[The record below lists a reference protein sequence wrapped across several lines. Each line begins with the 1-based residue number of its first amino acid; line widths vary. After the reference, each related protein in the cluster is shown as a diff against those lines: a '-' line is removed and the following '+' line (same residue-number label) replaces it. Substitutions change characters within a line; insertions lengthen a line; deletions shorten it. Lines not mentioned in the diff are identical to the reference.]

1 MNKAFSFLAM
11 LSTRY
16 PWKVVAVWA
25 LIMAAAAPF
34 AMRFEDILSGAGWDV
49 GGSDSQKARQLIE
62 RELPQ
67 TFPQNLVA
75 VYHSDRST
83 VEDATFVDAVD
94 SSLSRVERDPSV
106 AGVMSY
112 FNTGNERLVSEDGRT
127 TYAVVGLN
135 VGADD
140 APRVAPDLIEALQ
153 RDAPDGFQ
161 IDVTGQAAMW
171 SDFNRVN
178 KESMLKG
185 ELMAWPAVMI
195 VLILAF
201 GSVVAMGLPLLLAM
215 LGLATTFGLLYAL
228 GHVIPLSIWV
238 MNFAMMVGI
247 GVGVDYALFIVTR
260 FRQELRLGA
269 SVPDAVRDSVETSG
283 KAIFFSG
290 VIVILALTAVLTAP
304 VVVFQS
310 MALGMIVVVAVV
322 LAASLTLLP
331 ALLTLIGP
339 RIDRW
344 RIPMPER
351 FRAEAANTGESGFW
365 RRWATT
371 VMGRPALFAGLSV
384 VVLLV
389 LAAPAIDMKVAMPGM
404 GVLPKDTTARR
415 GFETLGRDFGPG
427 SVAPINVVISRNG
440 GTVFES
446 DFLGDLAAFS
456 SRVSEDGEVS
466 AVESIVNVRPDLALE
481 DYVAMY
487 DGAASP
493 SDPQAKAMVDGL
505 VNTGNGNDVTL
516 VRVYPNHSAET
527 DEAKDLVKRLR
538 DDYRRELDNP
548 SSAAVLV
555 GGVPAENQDMT
566 EALVG
571 RVPLAILGVL
581 VITYIFLVLVLRS
594 LLLPVQ
600 AIVLNLL
607 SVFANY
613 GILVVI
619 FQYGFGENILA
630 FDSQGFVNAWSP
642 LLWFALLFGLSMDYE
657 MFLLS
662 AVKERYEQTGDND
675 ASVAWAL
682 ERTARPISS
691 AAIAIVAVF
700 GSFAVAGTLPPKE
713 MGTGMAIA
721 IALDATLIRLVL
733 VPAVMKLMGRAN
745 WWLPPSLDRLLPR
758 VSFGHEGGPAPAL
771 APQDARAA
779 LRGENV

>member
-1 MNKAFSFLAM
+1 MNRAFAFLSRIA
-11 LSTRY
+11 TRH
-16 PWKVVAVWA
+16 PWKVVTAWA
-25 LIMAAAAPF
+25 FVMVAAAPF
-34 AMRFEDILSGAGWDV
+34 AMNFEDTLSGAGWDV
-49 GGSDSQKARQLIE
+49 AGSDSQHARQLIE

-67 TFPQNLVA
+67 TFPQNLIA
-75 VYHSDRST
+75 VYRSDDLT
-83 VEDATFVDAVD
+83 VDDAAYSEAVGA
-94 SSLSRVERDPSV
+94 SLSRVEGDPEV
-106 AGVMSY
+106 AGIVSY
-112 FNTGNERLVSEDGRT
+112 FNTGNRRLVSEDGRT

-135 VGADD
+135 AGEDEA
-140 APRVAPDLIEALQ
+140 ANIAPDLIDALR
-153 RDAPDGFQ
+153 RDTPDGMHV
-161 IDVTGQAAMW
+161 DVTGKSAMW
-171 SDFNRVN
+171 ADFNSTN
-178 KESMLKG
+178 KEAMLKG

-201 GSVVAMGLPLLLAM
+201 GSLVAMGLPLLLAM
-215 LGLATTFGLLYAL
+215 LGLATTFGLLYWL
-228 GHVIPLSIWV
+228 GHVVPLSIWV

-260 FRQELRLGA
+260 FRQELRRGA
-269 SVPDAVRDSVETSG
+269 SVPEAVTDAVETSG

-290 VIVILALTAVLTAP
+290 IIVILALTAVLLAP

-344 RIPMPER
+344 RVPMPER
-351 FRAEAANTGESGFW
+351 FRIDAAASGESGFW
-365 RRWATT
+365 HRWATV
-371 VMGRPALFAGLSV
+371 VMARPGLFALLSIAVLLALALPALK
-384 VVLLV
+384 
-389 LAAPAIDMKVAMPGM
+389 MKVAMPGM
-404 GVLPKDTTARR
+404 DVLPDDTTARR
-415 GFETLGRDFGPG
+415 GFETLEREFGPG
-427 SVAPINVVISRNG
+427 SVAPINVVVERSP
-440 GTVFES
+440 GTVFEPA
-446 DFLGDLAAFS
+446 FLADLTAFS
-456 SRVSEDGEVS
+456 GSLKADGEVS
-466 AVESIVNVRPDLALE
+466 QVESIVDVRPDLTVD
-481 DYVAMY
+481 DYVDQY
-487 DGAASP
+487 DGSASQADEDVAAMR
-493 SDPQAKAMVDGL
+493 DAL
-505 VNTGNGNDVTL
+505 VNTDGGRNVTL

-527 DEAKDLVKRLR
+527 DEAKDLVKRIR
-538 DDYRRELDNP
+538 GDYVEALDNP
-548 SSAAVLV
+548 SSATMLV

-566 EALVG
+566 GALVG

-581 VITYIFLVLVLRS
+581 IITYVFLVLVLRS
-594 LLLPVQ
+594 LVLPAK
-600 AIVLNLL
+600 AIALNLL

-662 AVKERYEQTGDND
+662 AVKERYEETGDNE

-700 GSFAVAGTLPPKE
+700 GSFALAGTLPPKE

-733 VPAVMKLMGRAN
+733 VPAAMRLMGSAN
-745 WWLPPSLDRLLPR
+745 WWLPRSLDHALPR
-758 VSFGHEGGPAPAL
+758 VSFGHDGGLRPA
-771 APQDARAA
+771 AA
-779 LRGENV
+779 AEE

>member
-1 MNKAFSFLAM
+1 M
-11 LSTRY
+11 
-16 PWKVVAVWA
+16 VV
-25 LIMAAAAPF
+25 AAPF

-49 GGSDSQKARQLIE
+49 AGSDSQHARQLIE

-75 VYHSDRST
+75 VYHGEDLT
-83 VEDATFVDAVD
+83 VDDAAYADVVK
-94 SSLSRVERDPSV
+94 SSLSRVEADPEV
-106 AGVMSY
+106 AGIVSY
-112 FNTGNERLVSEDGRT
+112 FNTGNRGLVSADGKT
-127 TYAVVGLN
+127 TYAVVGLRAN
-135 VGADD
+135 VDEASKI
-140 APRVAPDLIEALQ
+140 APDLITALR
-153 RDAPDGFQ
+153 RDAPAGFQ

-171 SDFNRVN
+171 ADFNRVN

-185 ELMAWPAVMI
+185 ELMAWPAVML
-195 VLILAF
+195 VLLLAF
-201 GSVVAMGLPLLLAM
+201 GSLVAMGLPLLLAM

-228 GHVIPLSIWV
+228 GQVVPLSIWV

-260 FRQELRLGA
+260 FRQELRRGA
-269 SVPDAVRDSVETSG
+269 TVPEAVRDSVETSG

-290 VIVILALTAVLTAP
+290 VIVILALTAVLLAP

-331 ALLTLIGP
+331 ALLTLIGT

-351 FRAEAANTGESGFW
+351 FRIDTGASGESGFW
-365 RRWATT
+365 HRWATL
-371 VMGRPALFAGLSV
+371 VMARPGLFALLSTGALLALALPALD
-384 VVLLV
+384 
-389 LAAPAIDMKVAMPGM
+389 IKVAMPGM
-404 GVLPKDTTARR
+404 GVLPGDTTARR
-415 GFETLGRDFGPG
+415 GFETLEREFGPG
-427 SVAPINVVISRNG
+427 SVAPINVVVERST
-440 GTVFES
+440 GTVFER
-446 DFLGDLAAFS
+446 DFLADLAVFS
-456 SRVSEDGEVS
+456 DGLAADPEVS
-466 AVESIVNVRPDLALE
+466 QVESIVDVRPDLTAE
-481 DYVAMY
+481 DYVALY
-487 DGAASP
+487 NGTALQTDADAL
-493 SDPQAKAMVDGL
+493 AMQQTM
-505 VNTGNGNDVTL
+505 VNTGNGSDVTL
-516 VRVYPNHSAET
+516 VRVYPKHSAET
-527 DEAKDLVKRLR
+527 DEAKGLVKRIR
-538 DDYRRELDNP
+538 SDFSGALDNP
-548 SSAAVLV
+548 SSAKVLV

-566 EALVG
+566 GALVG

-581 VITYIFLVLVLRS
+581 VITYVFLVLVLRS
-594 LLLPVQ
+594 LLLPAK
-600 AIVLNLL
+600 AIILNLL

-662 AVKERYEQTGDND
+662 AVKERYEETGDNE

-700 GSFAVAGTLPPKE
+700 GSFALAGTLPPKE

-733 VPAVMKLMGRAN
+733 VPAAMKLMGRAN
-745 WWLPPSLDRLLPR
+745 WWLPRSLDKALPR
-758 VSFGHEGGPAPAL
+758 VSFGHDDNVQPAFAPEG
-771 APQDARAA
+771 DAA
-779 LRGENV
+779 

>member
-1 MNKAFSFLAM
+1 
-11 LSTRY
+11 
-16 PWKVVAVWA
+16 
-25 LIMAAAAPF
+25 
-34 AMRFEDILSGAGWDV
+34 MRFEDTLSGAGWDV
-49 GGSDSQKARQLIE
+49 AGSDSQHARQLIE

-75 VYHSDRST
+75 VYHSEDLT
-83 VEDATFVDAVD
+83 VDDAAYADAAD
-94 SSLSRVERDPSV
+94 ASLSRVEADPEV
-106 AGVMSY
+106 AGIVSY
-112 FNTGNERLVSEDGRT
+112 FNTGNRRLVSEDGKT
-127 TYAVVGLN
+127 TYAVVGLTAGEDEAAN
-135 VGADD
+135 I
-140 APRVAPDLIEALQ
+140 APDLIDALR
-153 RDAPDGFQ
+153 RDAPDGMQ
-161 IDVTGQAAMW
+161 VDVTGQAAMW
-171 SDFNRVN
+171 ADFNRVN

-195 VLILAF
+195 VLLLAF
-201 GSVVAMGLPLLLAM
+201 GSLVAVGLPLLLAM
-215 LGLATTFGLLYAL
+215 LGLATTFGLLYWL
-228 GHVIPLSIWV
+228 GHVVPLSIWV

-260 FRQELRLGA
+260 FRQEMRRGA
-269 SVPDAVRDSVETSG
+269 TVIEAVTAAVETSG

-290 VIVILALTAVLTAP
+290 VIVILALMAVLMAP

-344 RIPMPER
+344 RVPMPER
-351 FRAEAANTGESGFW
+351 FRIDAAASGESGFW
-365 RRWATT
+365 HRWAMI
-371 VMGRPALFAGLSV
+371 VMARPGLFALLSIAVLLALALPALDL
-384 VVLLV
+384 
-389 LAAPAIDMKVAMPGM
+389 KVAMPGM
-404 GVLPKDTTARR
+404 GVLPADTTARR
-415 GFETLGRDFGPG
+415 GFETLERDFGPG
-427 SVAPINVVISRNG
+427 SVAPINVVVDRSS
-440 GTVFES
+440 GTVFAPE
-446 DFLGDLAAFS
+446 FLADLAAFS
-456 SRVSEDGEVS
+456 DSLKADAEVS
-466 AVESIVNVRPDLALE
+466 QVESIVDVRPDLTVS
-481 DYVAMY
+481 DYVAQY
-487 DGAASP
+487 DGSVATDEDVAAMR
-493 SDPQAKAMVDGL
+493 DAMVNTDG
-505 VNTGNGNDVTL
+505 GSSVTL

-527 DEAKDLVKRLR
+527 DEAKGLVKRIR
-538 DDYRRELDNP
+538 NDYVDTLDNP
-548 SSAAVLV
+548 ASAEALV

-566 EALVG
+566 GALVG

-594 LLLPVQ
+594 LVLPAK
-600 AIVLNLL
+600 AIAVNLL

-662 AVKERYEQTGDND
+662 AVKERYEATGDNEG
-675 ASVAWAL
+675 SVAWAL

-700 GSFAVAGTLPPKE
+700 GSFALAGTLPPKE

-733 VPAVMKLMGRAN
+733 VPAAMRLMGRAN
-745 WWLPPSLDRLLPR
+745 WWLPERLDRLLPR
-758 VSFGHEGGPAPAL
+758 VSFGHEGGLSPATAV
-771 APQDARAA
+771 
-779 LRGENV
+779 EE

>member
-1 MNKAFSFLAM
+1 
-11 LSTRY
+11 
-16 PWKVVAVWA
+16 
-25 LIMAAAAPF
+25 MAPAP
-34 AMRFEDILSGAGWDV
+34 I
-49 GGSDSQKARQLIE
+49 
-62 RELPQ
+62 
-67 TFPQNLVA
+67 
-75 VYHSDRST
+75 T
-83 VEDATFVDAVD
+83 VTVQA
-94 SSLSRVERDPSV
+94 
-106 AGVMSY
+106 
-112 FNTGNERLVSEDGRT
+112 
-127 TYAVVGLN
+127 
-135 VGADD
+135 
-140 APRVAPDLIEALQ
+140 
-153 RDAPDGFQ
+153 RDAGGN
-161 IDVTGQAAMW
+161 VATG
-171 SDFNRVN
+171 D
-178 KESMLKG
+178 
-185 ELMAWPAVMI
+185 
-195 VLILAF
+195 
-201 GSVVAMGLPLLLAM
+201 
-215 LGLATTFGLLYAL
+215 
-228 GHVIPLSIWV
+228 
-238 MNFAMMVGI
+238 
-247 GVGVDYALFIVTR
+247 
-260 FRQELRLGA
+260 
-269 SVPDAVRDSVETSG
+269 
-283 KAIFFSG
+283 
-290 VIVILALTAVLTAP
+290 
-304 VVVFQS
+304 
-310 MALGMIVVVAVV
+310 
-322 LAASLTLLP
+322 
-331 ALLTLIGP
+331 
-339 RIDRW
+339 
-344 RIPMPER
+344 
-351 FRAEAANTGESGFW
+351 
-365 RRWATT
+365 
-371 VMGRPALFAGLSV
+371 
-384 VVLLV
+384 
-389 LAAPAIDMKVAMPGM
+389 
-404 GVLPKDTTARR
+404 
-415 GFETLGRDFGPG
+415 
-427 SVAPINVVISRNG
+427 
-440 GTVFES
+440 
-446 DFLGDLAAFS
+446 
-456 SRVSEDGEVS
+456 
-466 AVESIVNVRPDLALE
+466 
-481 DYVAMY
+481 
-487 DGAASP
+487 
-493 SDPQAKAMVDGL
+493 
-505 VNTGNGNDVTL
+505 GNDVTL

>member
-1 MNKAFSFLAM
+1 MNRAFAFLSRIA
-11 LSTRY
+11 TRH
-16 PWKVVAVWA
+16 PWKVVTAWA
-25 LIMAAAAPF
+25 FVMVAAAPS
-34 AMRFEDILSGAGWDV
+34 AMNFEDTLSGAGWDV
-49 GGSDSQKARQLIE
+49 AGSDSQHARQLIE

-67 TFPQNLVA
+67 TFPQNLIA
-75 VYHSDRST
+75 VYRSDDLT
-83 VEDATFVDAVD
+83 VDDAAYSEAVGA
-94 SSLSRVERDPSV
+94 SLSRVEGDPEV
-106 AGVMSY
+106 AGIVSY
-112 FNTGNERLVSEDGRT
+112 FNTGNRRLVSEDGRT

-135 VGADD
+135 AGEDEA
-140 APRVAPDLIEALQ
+140 ANIAPDLIDALR
-153 RDAPDGFQ
+153 RDTPDGMHV
-161 IDVTGQAAMW
+161 DVTGKSAMW
-171 SDFNRVN
+171 ADFNSTN
-178 KESMLKG
+178 KEAMLKG

-201 GSVVAMGLPLLLAM
+201 GSLVAMGLPLLLAM
-215 LGLATTFGLLYAL
+215 LGLATTFGLLYWL
-228 GHVIPLSIWV
+228 GHVVPLSIWV

-260 FRQELRLGA
+260 FRQELRRGA
-269 SVPDAVRDSVETSG
+269 SVPEAVTDAVETSG

-290 VIVILALTAVLTAP
+290 IIVILALTAVLLAP

-344 RIPMPER
+344 RVPMPER
-351 FRAEAANTGESGFW
+351 FRIDAAASGESGFW
-365 RRWATT
+365 HRWATV
-371 VMGRPALFAGLSV
+371 VMARPGLFALLSIAVLLALALPALK
-384 VVLLV
+384 
-389 LAAPAIDMKVAMPGM
+389 MKVAMPGM
-404 GVLPKDTTARR
+404 DVLPDDTTARR
-415 GFETLGRDFGPG
+415 GFETLEREFGPG
-427 SVAPINVVISRNG
+427 SVAPINVVVERSP
-440 GTVFES
+440 GTVFEPA
-446 DFLGDLAAFS
+446 FLADLTAFS
-456 SRVSEDGEVS
+456 GSLKADGEVS
-466 AVESIVNVRPDLALE
+466 QVESIVDVRPDLTVD
-481 DYVAMY
+481 DYVDQY
-487 DGAASP
+487 DGSASQADEDVAAMR
-493 SDPQAKAMVDGL
+493 DAL
-505 VNTGNGNDVTL
+505 VNTDGGRNVTL

-527 DEAKDLVKRLR
+527 DEAKDLVKRIR
-538 DDYRRELDNP
+538 GDYVEALDNP
-548 SSAAVLV
+548 SSATMLV

-566 EALVG
+566 GALVG

-581 VITYIFLVLVLRS
+581 IITYVFLVLVLRS
-594 LLLPVQ
+594 LVLPAK
-600 AIVLNLL
+600 AIALNLL

-662 AVKERYEQTGDND
+662 AVKERYEETGDNE

-700 GSFAVAGTLPPKE
+700 GSFALAGTLPPKE

-733 VPAVMKLMGRAN
+733 VPAAMRLMGSAN
-745 WWLPPSLDRLLPR
+745 WWLPRSLDHALPR
-758 VSFGHEGGPAPAL
+758 VSFGHDGGLRPA
-771 APQDARAA
+771 AA
-779 LRGENV
+779 AEE

>member
-1 MNKAFSFLAM
+1 MNRAFAFLSRIA
-11 LSTRY
+11 TRH
-16 PWKVVAVWA
+16 PWKVVAAWA
-25 LIMAAAAPF
+25 LVMIAAAPF
-34 AMRFEDILSGAGWDV
+34 AMQFEDTLSGAGWDV
-49 GGSDSQKARQLIE
+49 AGSDSQHARQLIE

-67 TFPQNLVA
+67 TFPQNLIA
-75 VYHSDRST
+75 VYHSDDLT
-83 VEDATFVDAVD
+83 VDDAAYAGAV
-94 SSLSRVERDPSV
+94 SASLSRVGADPEV
-106 AGVMSY
+106 AGIVSY
-112 FNTGNERLVSEDGRT
+112 INTGNRRLVSEDGKT

-135 VGADD
+135 AGEGEA
-140 APRVAPDLIEALQ
+140 ANIAPDLIDALR
-153 RDAPDGFQ
+153 RDTPDGFQ
-161 IDVTGQAAMW
+161 VDVTGKAAMW
-171 SDFNRVN
+171 ADFNRVN

-215 LGLATTFGLLYAL
+215 LGLATTFGLLYWL
-228 GHVIPLSIWV
+228 GHVVPLSIWV

-260 FRQELRLGA
+260 FRQELRAGA
-269 SVPDAVRDSVETSG
+269 TVPEAVTDAVETSG

-290 VIVILALTAVLTAP
+290 VIVILALTAVLLAP

-344 RIPMPER
+344 RVPMPER
-351 FRAEAANTGESGFW
+351 FRIDTGASGESGFW
-365 RRWATT
+365 HRWATV
-371 VMGRPALFAGLSV
+371 VMARPGLFALLSIAVLLALALPALN
-384 VVLLV
+384 
-389 LAAPAIDMKVAMPGM
+389 MKVAMPGM
-404 GVLPKDTTARR
+404 DVLPKDTTARR
-415 GFETLGRDFGPG
+415 GFETLEREFGPG
-427 SVAPINVVISRNG
+427 SVAPINVVMQRAS
-440 GTVFES
+440 GTVFER
-446 DFLGDLAAFS
+446 DFLAELSAFS
-456 SRVSEDGEVS
+456 DGLKADAEVS
-466 AVESIVNVRPDLALE
+466 QVESIVDVRPSLTVG
-481 DYVAMY
+481 DYVAQY
-487 DGAASP
+487 DGSASQADEDVAAMR
-493 SDPQAKAMVDGL
+493 DAL
-505 VNTGNGNDVTL
+505 VNTDGGSDVTL
-516 VRVYPNHSAET
+516 VRVYPKHSAET
-527 DEAKDLVKRLR
+527 DEAKGLVKRIR
-538 DDYRRELDNP
+538 GAYVDALDNP
-548 SSAAVLV
+548 ASAEALV

-566 EALVG
+566 GALVG

-581 VITYIFLVLVLRS
+581 VITYVFLVLVLRS
-594 LLLPVQ
+594 LLLPAK

-662 AVKERYEQTGDND
+662 AVKERYEETGDNED
-675 ASVAWAL
+675 SVAWAL

-700 GSFAVAGTLPPKE
+700 GSFALAGTLPPKE

-733 VPAVMKLMGRAN
+733 VPAAMRLMGRAN
-745 WWLPPSLDRLLPR
+745 WWLPRSLDRALPR
-758 VSFGHEGGPAPAL
+758 VSFGHDDGPQPAL
-771 APQDARAA
+771 AS
-779 LRGENV
+779 EE

>member
-1 MNKAFSFLAM
+1 MNRAFAFLSRIA
-11 LSTRY
+11 TRH
-16 PWKVVAVWA
+16 PWKVVAAWA
-25 LIMAAAAPF
+25 LVMAAAAPF
-34 AMRFEDILSGAGWDV
+34 AMQFEDTLSGAGWDV
-49 GGSDSQKARQLIE
+49 AGSDSQHARQLIE

-67 TFPQNLVA
+67 TFPQNLIA
-75 VYHSDRST
+75 VYHNDDLT
-83 VEDATFVDAVD
+83 VDDAAYAGAVGA
-94 SSLSRVERDPSV
+94 SLSRVEADPEV
-106 AGVMSY
+106 AGIVSY
-112 FNTGNERLVSEDGRT
+112 FNTGNRRLVSEDGKT

-135 VGADD
+135 AGEDEA
-140 APRVAPDLIEALQ
+140 ANIAPDLIEALR
-153 RDAPDGFQ
+153 RDTPDGMQ
-161 IDVTGQAAMW
+161 VDVTGKAAMW
-171 SDFNRVN
+171 ADFNRVN

-215 LGLATTFGLLYAL
+215 LGLATTFGLLYWL
-228 GHVIPLSIWV
+228 GHVVPLSIWV

-260 FRQELRLGA
+260 FRQELRRGA
-269 SVPDAVRDSVETSG
+269 TVPEAVTDAVETSG

-290 VIVILALTAVLTAP
+290 IIVILALTAVLLAP

-344 RIPMPER
+344 RVPMPER
-351 FRAEAANTGESGFW
+351 FRIDTGASGESGFW
-365 RRWATT
+365 HRWATI
-371 VMGRPALFAGLSV
+371 VMARPGLFALVSTAVLLALALPALN
-384 VVLLV
+384 
-389 LAAPAIDMKVAMPGM
+389 MKVAMPGM

-415 GFETLGRDFGPG
+415 GFETLEREFGPG
-427 SVAPINVVISRNG
+427 SVAPINVVVARSS
-440 GTVFES
+440 GTVF
-446 DFLGDLAAFS
+446 DPKFLADLAAFS
-456 SRVSEDGEVS
+456 DSLTADAEVS
-466 AVESIVNVRPDLALE
+466 QVESIVDVRPSLTVG
-481 DYVAMY
+481 DYVAQY
-487 DGAASP
+487 DGSASQADEDVAAMR
-493 SDPQAKAMVDGL
+493 DAL
-505 VNTGNGNDVTL
+505 VNTDDGSNVTL
-516 VRVYPNHSAET
+516 LRVYPKHSAET
-527 DEAKDLVKRLR
+527 DEAKGLVKRIR
-538 DDYRRELDNP
+538 SDYADALDNP
-548 SSAAVLV
+548 TSAEALV

-566 EALVG
+566 GALVG

-581 VITYIFLVLVLRS
+581 VITYVFLVLVLRS
-594 LLLPVQ
+594 LLLPAK

-662 AVKERYEQTGDND
+662 AVKERYEETGDNED
-675 ASVAWAL
+675 SVAWAL

-700 GSFAVAGTLPPKE
+700 GSFALAGTLPPKE

-733 VPAVMKLMGRAN
+733 VPAAMRLMGRAN
-745 WWLPPSLDRLLPR
+745 WWLPRSLDQALPR
-758 VSFGHEGGPAPAL
+758 VSFGHDGGLKPAAEAEG
-771 APQDARAA
+771 
-779 LRGENV
+779 

>member
-1 MNKAFSFLAM
+1 VAAWAFVM
-11 LSTRY
+11 
-16 PWKVVAVWA
+16 VAA
-25 LIMAAAAPF
+25 TPF
-34 AMRFEDILSGAGWDV
+34 AMQFEDTLSGAGWDV
-49 GGSDSQKARQLIE
+49 AGSDSQHARQLIE

-75 VYHSDRST
+75 VYHSDDLT
-83 VEDATFVDAVD
+83 ADDATYADAVD
-94 SSLSRVERDPSV
+94 ASLSRVEADSEV
-106 AGVMSY
+106 AGIVSY
-112 FNTGNERLVSEDGRT
+112 FNTGNRRLVSEDGAT

-135 VGADD
+135 AGEDEA
-140 APRVAPDLIEALQ
+140 ANIAPDLIAALRQ
-153 RDAPDGFQ
+153 NPPDGMQ
-161 IDVTGQAAMW
+161 VDVTGQAAMW
-171 SDFNRVN
+171 ADFNRVN

-215 LGLATTFGLLYAL
+215 LGLATTFGLLYWL
-228 GHVIPLSIWV
+228 GHVVPLSIWV

-260 FRQELRLGA
+260 FRQELSRGA
-269 SVPDAVRDSVETSG
+269 AVPEAVTDAVETSG

-290 VIVILALTAVLTAP
+290 VIVILALTAVLLAP

-344 RIPMPER
+344 RVPMPER
-351 FRAEAANTGESGFW
+351 FRIDAAASGESGFW
-365 RRWATT
+365 HRWATI
-371 VMGRPALFAGLSV
+371 VMARPGLFALVSTAVLIALALPALDL
-384 VVLLV
+384 
-389 LAAPAIDMKVAMPGM
+389 KVAMPGM
-404 GVLPKDTTARR
+404 GVLPADTTARR
-415 GFETLGRDFGPG
+415 GFETLERDFGPG
-427 SVAPINVVISRNG
+427 SVAPINVVVDRSS
-440 GTVFES
+440 GTVFEPE
-446 DFLGDLAAFS
+446 FLADLSAFS
-456 SRVSEDGEVS
+456 DSLKADSEVS
-466 AVESIVNVRPDLALE
+466 QVESIVDVRPDLTVG
-481 DYVAMY
+481 DYVAQY
-487 DGAASP
+487 GGSAAA
-493 SDPQAKAMVDGL
+493 DEDVAAVRDGL
-505 VNTGNGNDVTL
+505 ANMASGSDVTL

-527 DEAKDLVKRLR
+527 DAAKGLVKRIR
-538 DDYRRELDNP
+538 GDYAETLNNAA
-548 SSAAVLV
+548 SAEVLV

-566 EALVG
+566 GALVG

-581 VITYIFLVLVLRS
+581 IITYIFLVLVLRS
-594 LLLPVQ
+594 LVLPAK
-600 AIVLNLL
+600 AIALNLL

-619 FQYGFGENILA
+619 FQYGFGENILG

-662 AVKERYEQTGDND
+662 AVKERYEQTGDNEG
-675 ASVAWAL
+675 SVAWAL

-691 AAIAIVAVF
+691 AAIAIVVVF
-700 GSFAVAGTLPPKE
+700 GSFALAGTLPPKE

-733 VPAVMKLMGRAN
+733 VPAAMRLMGDAN
-745 WWLPPSLDRLLPR
+745 WWLPRSLDHALPR
-758 VSFGHEGGPAPAL
+758 VSFGHERGLGPAASVE
-771 APQDARAA
+771 D
-779 LRGENV
+779 

>member
-1 MNKAFSFLAM
+1 MNSAFSFLATM
-11 LSTRY
+11 ATRH
-16 PWKVVAVWA
+16 PWKVLAVWA
-25 LIMAAAAPF
+25 FLMVAAAPF
-34 AMRFEDILSGAGWDV
+34 AMRFEDILTSAGWDV

-75 VYHSDRST
+75 VFHSDELRVDDAEYRAA
-83 VEDATFVDAVD
+83 VESA
-94 SSLSRVERDPSV
+94 LSRIEQDKSV

-112 FNTGNERLVSEDGRT
+112 FNTGNRRLVSADGRT
-127 TYAVVGLN
+127 TYTVVGLN
-135 VGADD
+135 TSADD
-140 APRVAPDLIEALQ
+140 APKVAPGLIKAL
-153 RDAPDGFQ
+153 RSDAPDGFQ

-185 ELMAWPAVMI
+185 ELLAWPAVML

-201 GSVVAMGLPLLLAM
+201 GSLVAVGLPLLLAM
-215 LGLATTFGLLYAL
+215 LGLATTFGLLYGL
-228 GHVIPLSIWV
+228 GHVFPLSIWV

-260 FRQELRLGA
+260 FRQELRKGA
-269 SVPDAVRDSVETSG
+269 DVSEAVRNSIETSG

-290 VIVILALTAVLTAP
+290 VIVIMALTAVLLAP
-304 VVVFQS
+304 VVVFRS

-331 ALLTLIGP
+331 ALLTLIGT

-344 RIPMPER
+344 RIPLPKRLRMD
-351 FRAEAANTGESGFW
+351 ASASGESGFW
-365 RRWATT
+365 HRWATS
-371 VMGRPALFAGLSV
+371 VMGQPALFAGISI

-389 LAAPAIDMKVAMPGM
+389 LAAPALGMKVAMPGM
-404 GVLPKDTTARR
+404 DVLPKDTTARR
-415 GFETLGRDFGPG
+415 GFETLEREFGPG
-427 SVAPINVVISRNG
+427 SVAPINAVVQRTSG
-440 GTVFES
+440 SVFDPE
-446 DFLGDLAAFS
+446 FLADLDAFS
-456 SRVSEDGEVS
+456 SRVTEDAEVS
-466 AVESIVNVRPDLALE
+466 FVESIVDVRPDLSVD
-481 DYVAMY
+481 DYAVLY

-493 SDPQAKAMVDGL
+493 ADPQAKAMVAAL
-505 VNTGNGNDVTL
+505 VNTDDGSDVTL
-516 VRVYPNHSAET
+516 VRIYPKHSAET
-527 DEAKDLVKRLR
+527 DEAKDLVNRLR
-538 DDYRRELDNP
+538 DDYRHDLDNP
-548 SSAAVLV
+548 SSARVLV

-566 EALVG
+566 GALVG

-581 VITYIFLVLVLRS
+581 LITYVFLVLVLRS
-594 LLLPVQ
+594 LLLPLQ
-600 AIVLNLL
+600 AIILNLL

-619 FQYGFGENILA
+619 FQYGLGENILA

-662 AVKERYEQTGDND
+662 SVKERYEETGDNE

-700 GSFAVAGTLPPKE
+700 ASFAVAGTLPPKE

-733 VPAVMKLMGRAN
+733 VPATMRLMGRAN
-745 WWLPPSLDRLLPR
+745 WWLPRPLDRILPR
-758 VSFGHEGGPAPAL
+758 VSFGHEGSPQPAL
-771 APQDARAA
+771 AS
-779 LRGENV
+779 EE

>member
-1 MNKAFSFLAM
+1 MNRAFSLLAKVA
-11 LSTRY
+11 TRH
-16 PWKVVAVWA
+16 PWKVVAVWV
-25 LIMAAAAPF
+25 LVMAVAAPF
-34 AMRFEDILSGAGWDV
+34 AMRFEDILTSAGWDV

-75 VYHSDRST
+75 VFHSDEMT
-83 VEDATFVDAVD
+83 VDDPKYAAAVD
-94 SSLSRVERDPSV
+94 SALSRGEGDKSV

-112 FNTGNERLVSEDGRT
+112 FNTNNRRLVSEDGRT

-135 VGADD
+135 TSADD
-140 APRVAPDLIEALQ
+140 APKVAPDLIKALR

-185 ELMAWPAVMI
+185 ELMAWPAVML

-201 GSVVAMGLPLLLAM
+201 GSLVAMGLPLLLAM
-215 LGLATTFGLLYAL
+215 LGLATTFGLLYGL

-260 FRQELRLGA
+260 FRQALRNGA
-269 SVPDAVRDSVETSG
+269 SVPEAVRESVETSG

-290 VIVILALTAVLTAP
+290 VIVIMALTAVLLAP
-304 VVVFQS
+304 VVVFRS

-331 ALLTLIGP
+331 ALLTLIGT

-344 RIPMPER
+344 RIPLPKRLRMD
-351 FRAEAANTGESGFW
+351 ASALGESGFW
-365 RRWATT
+365 HSWATT
-371 VMGRPALFAGLSV
+371 VMGRPALFAILSIM
-384 VVLLV
+384 VLFV

-404 GVLPKDTTARR
+404 DVLPRDTTTRR
-415 GFETLGRDFGPG
+415 GFEMLEREFGPG
-427 SVAPINVVISRNG
+427 SVAPINAIVQRPSG
-440 GTVFES
+440 SVFEAG
-446 DFLGDLAAFS
+446 FLADLHAFSTRLAA
-456 SRVSEDGEVS
+456 DPEVS
-466 AVESIVNVRPDLALE
+466 QVESIVDVRPDLTVDDYAAL
-481 DYVAMY
+481 Y
-487 DGAASP
+487 DGTGSQA
-493 SDPQAKAMVDGL
+493 DPQARAMVQNL
-505 VNTGNGNDVTL
+505 VNMSNGSNVTF
-516 VRVYPNHSAET
+516 VRVYPKHSAET
-527 DEAKDLVKRLR
+527 DEAKDLVKRIR
-538 DDYRRELDNP
+538 DDFSHDLGNP
-548 SSAAVLV
+548 TSARVLA

-566 EALVG
+566 GALVG

-594 LLLPVQ
+594 LLLPAQ
-600 AIVLNLL
+600 AIFLNLL

-630 FDSQGFVNAWSP
+630 FESQGFVNAWSP

-662 AVKERYEQTGDND
+662 SVKERYEETGDND

-691 AAIAIVAVF
+691 AAVAIVAVF

-733 VPAVMKLMGRAN
+733 VPAAMRLMGRAN
-745 WWLPPSLDRLLPR
+745 WWLPRSLDRLLPR
-758 VSFGHEGGPAPAL
+758 VSFGHEGGPQPAL
-771 APQDARAA
+771 VSEDQ
-779 LRGENV
+779 VCS